1 MIPIPSILAIIGYL
15 ICTGLITMCIGRV
28 IKGEGRGDLR
38 LLRGL
43 WLGSWLLHAATLYT
57 LVITPD
63 GLDLGFYHA
72 LSTVTWLMVLLLLL
86 ASFRRPLENLGVVLL
101 PLAALSVFL
110 EIVLPGGS
118 FRPGTTE
125 LGLEFHIFIALLSYS
140 ILSLAALQAAVL
152 AVQNQNLH
160 EHRPGGFIRALP
172 PLQHMESLL
181 FQMIGLG
188 FALLS
193 VTLATGFIYLED
205 MFAQRVAHKTVLSIA
220 AWIIFAIL
228 LWGRLQFGWRGRI
241 AIRWTLGGFVALLLA
256 FLGSKLV
263 LEVLLQR

>member
-1 MIPIPSILAIIGYL
+1 
-15 ICTGLITMCIGRV
+15 
-28 IKGEGRGDLR
+28 
-38 LLRGL
+38 
-43 WLGSWLLHAATLYT
+43 
-57 LVITPD
+57 
-63 GLDLGFYHA
+63 
-72 LSTVTWLMVLLLLL
+72 
-86 ASFRRPLENLGVVLL
+86 
-101 PLAALSVFL
+101 
-110 EIVLPGGS
+110 
-118 FRPGTTE
+118 
-125 LGLEFHIFIALLSYS
+125 
-140 ILSLAALQAAVL
+140 
-152 AVQNQNLH
+152 
-160 EHRPGGFIRALP
+160 
-172 PLQHMESLL
+172 MESLL

>member
-1 MIPIPSILAIIGYL
+1 MNTVPSILAIVGYL
-15 ICTGLITMCIGRV
+15 ICTGLIGMFIGRAV
-28 IKGEGRGDLR
+28 KGEPRGNVG

-43 WLGSWLLHAATLYT
+43 WVGSWLLHGLALYN
-57 LVITPD
+57 LVLTPS

-72 LSTVTWLMVLLLLL
+72 LSTVTWLMVFLLL
-86 ASFRRPLENLGVVLL
+86 AASFSRPLENLGAVLL
-101 PLAALSVFL
+101 PLAALALFL
-110 EIVLPGGS
+110 ELVLPGGS

-140 ILSLAALQAAVL
+140 LLSLAALQAAVL
-152 AVQNQNLH
+152 AVQNQHLH
-160 EHRPGGFIRALP
+160 NHRPGGLIRALP

-193 VTLATGFIYLED
+193 LTLATGFVYLED
-205 MFAQRVAHKTVLSIA
+205 MFAQRVAHKTILSIA
-220 AWIIFAIL
+220 AWIIFATL
-228 LWGRLQFGWRGRI
+228 LWGRFQFGWRGRI

-263 LEVLLQR
+263 LEVVLQR